1 MIRRPLFFYG
11 WTIVGIAVL
20 SEVIVYGIRHSFSA
34 FFPPI
39 LDEFGWSRASTA
51 VMLSLSLLVYGF
63 TAPMVGSLADRWR
76 PKKLMLIGMT
86 ILSLATTGCAFAN
99 ELWHFYLLFGIIM
112 PIGIASCGWP
122 LWSPTLANWFVKKRG
137 LAMSLG
143 QVGGGISYTFVML
156 VELTISNLGWRHAY
170 FVLGGIVIVVLLPL
184 CLLFFHFRPQS
195 KGLQAYGV
203 DESLVTENSA
213 QVSTVSSEVF
223 HNWTLHQALRTRRLW
238 FLILSQFLF
247 WGVGCYLV
255 LAHQIRF
262 TEDIGYT
269 GMFSASIF
277 ALVGI
282 FMIIGQ
288 ALSSISDWIGR
299 EQTITI
305 ATALAMGGLVA
316 LLLVNDTDQPWLLY
330 LYAVCFGGGAG
341 LYSPAIFA
349 ATADIFYGKNFGAIS
364 GLLLTGMG
372 IGGLIGPWLGGYIY
386 DVAGS
391 YYGAFVLCLVCL
403 GLSCIAA
410 WVAAPRHIK
419 RLSSI

>member
-11 WTIVGIAVL
+11 WVIVGVAVL
-20 SEVIVYGIRHSFSA
+20 NGVIVYGMRNSFSA
-34 FFPPI
+34 FFATI
-39 LDEFGWSRASTA
+39 LDEFGWSRGSTA
-51 VMLSLSLLVYGF
+51 VMLSLNLLIYGF
-63 TAPMVGSLADRWR
+63 VAPIVGSLADRWC
-76 PKKLMLIGMT
+76 PKKVMLIGMA
-86 ILSLATTGCAFAN
+86 ILSLAVTGCAFAN
-99 ELWHFYLLFGIIM
+99 ELWHFYLLFGIIV

-122 LWSPTLANWFVKKRG
+122 LWSPALANWFVKKRG

-143 QVGGGISYTFVML
+143 QVGGGISFTFGML
-156 VELTISNLGWRHAY
+156 AELIISNLGWRHAY

-184 CLLFFHFRPQS
+184 YLLFFHFRPQS
-195 KGLQAYGV
+195 KGLKAYGV
-203 DESLVTENSA
+203 DESLATENSA
-213 QVSTVSSEVF
+213 QVSTASSEVS
-223 HNWTLHQALRTRRLW
+223 HSWTLHRALLTHRLW

-247 WGVGCYLV
+247 WGIGCYLV

-277 ALVGI
+277 ALFGI

-288 ALSSISDWIGR
+288 ALSSISDWVGR

-305 ATALAMGGLVA
+305 GTALAIGGLVA
-316 LLLVNDTDQPWLLY
+316 LILVSDTDQPWLLY
-330 LYAVCFGGGAG
+330 LYAVCFGCGAG

-349 ATADIFYGKNFGAIS
+349 ATADIFHGKNFGAIS

-372 IGGLIGPWLGGYIY
+372 IGGFVGPWLGGYIY

-391 YYGAFVLCLVCL
+391 YYGAFVLCIVCL
-403 GLSCIAA
+403 GLSCIPVWA
-410 WVAAPRHIK
+410 AAPRHIK
-419 RLSSI
+419 RLSPI